1 VHHLRTSPRR
11 PVADPHD
18 GAPAAPGTTARQHSP
33 RHLAVRPAAR
43 PAARPAVHP
52 AVRIAVSALAAAGA
66 LVACTSGDDGP
77 GASPTATTSATSSP
91 TPTSDPTTPAPTA
104 TSSAPAPTDPP
115 TAPAEPPATPPPA
128 GPASPPPVAEPVHG
142 GTAWG
147 VYLAVMTSPDDPA
160 YVQSGTRLEQFGYFP
175 SEGDVSCDE
184 GAAEALGLE
193 PNVLVRS
200 VHFDSRED
208 AEAFV
213 ALYGDDILGIAQV
226 TTYCLD

>member
-1 VHHLRTSPRR
+1 
-11 PVADPHD
+11 
-18 GAPAAPGTTARQHSP
+18 
-33 RHLAVRPAAR
+33 
-43 PAARPAVHP
+43 
-52 AVRIAVSALAAAGA
+52 VRIAVSALAAAGA
-66 LVACTSGDDGP
+66 LVACTSEDGSP
-77 GASPTATTSATSSP
+77 AASPTAISSP
-91 TPTSDPTTPAPTA
+91 TPTPTPTAPATADPTTPGPTA
-104 TSSAPAPTDPP
+104 TSGTPEPTPSP
-115 TAPAEPPATPPPA
+115 TAPAEPPASPPPA
-128 GPASPPPVAEPVHG
+128 GPASPPSVAEPVHG

-160 YVQSGTRLEQFGYFP
+160 YVQSGTRLERLGYFP

-200 VHFDSRED
+200 VHFGSRED